1 MFYVFSV
8 LISVLLISLI
18 SLVGVS
24 LIFLKGKISHTFL
37 MRLVGFSS
45 GALLAG
51 VFFNLL
57 PEMFSD
63 EVSVFSLGLILI
75 SVLTYLILERFLF
88 WHHCHHEI
96 DCSRHQVRSMGYMN
110 LLGDGLHNFLDGLVV
125 ATAYGVSFEIGVI
138 TTLVVILHE
147 IPQEFGDFGVLLFS
161 GFKFN
166 QAILFNLVSGLSAL
180 LGGTVGIVLIKQV
193 QVIAFYS
200 LPVAI
205 GGFLY
210 IALSDMLPIIREQ
223 ASKKDF
229 FFTVLSMILGVLA
242 ILAVSG

>member
-1 MFYVFSV
+1 
-8 LISVLLISLI
+8 
-18 SLVGVS
+18 
-24 LIFLKGKISHTFL
+24 
-37 MRLVGFSS
+37 
-45 GALLAG
+45 
-51 VFFNLL
+51 
-57 PEMFSD
+57 
-63 EVSVFSLGLILI
+63 
-75 SVLTYLILERFLF
+75 
-88 WHHCHHEI
+88 
-96 DCSRHQVRSMGYMN
+96 MN

-125 ATAYGVSFEIGVI
+125 AIAYGVSFEIGVI

-161 GFKFN
+161 GFKFK

-180 LGGTVGIVLIKQV
+180 LGGMVGIVLISQA
-193 QVIAFYS
+193 QAIAFYS

-223 ASKKDF
+223 TSKKDF
-229 FFTVLSMILGVLA
+229 LFTVVSMILGVVA